1 MTQPP
6 TWLLSFQANV
16 YSQAGEDGVI
26 EKILELLPERNL
38 WCVEFGAWDGILYS
52 NTRSLIVNKKYSAV
66 LIESDSEKFKDLQRN
81 CSAYPEVI
89 SINRFV
95 GFHTYDHLDVILE
108 ATPVPEDFDFLSI
121 DIDGNDYH
129 VWKAI
134 ERYQPKVVCVEFNP
148 TIPTEV
154 NFVQSAAE
162 SVNQGSSLMA
172 LTELGVEKGYELVSV
187 LPFNA
192 IFVRSEYFPIF
203 EISDNSPSTLRTHTQ
218 AITYMFSGYDGRIIL
233 RGHRRND
240 WHDIEIIEDDIQI
253 LPKFLQKYPLNYN
266 GVERFLFN
274 LLYKKHRKK

>member
-1 MTQPP
+1 M
-6 TWLLSFQANV
+6 

-26 EKILELLPERNL
+26 EKILELLPERND

-81 CSAYPEVI
+81 YSAYPEVI

-95 GFHTYDHLDVILE
+95 GFHNYDHLDVILE

-162 SVNQGSSLMA
+162 NVNQGSSLMA

-192 IFVRSEYFPIF
+192 IFVRREYFPIF

-266 GVERFLFN
+266 WVERFLFN
-274 LLYKKHRKK
+274 LLYKKRRKK